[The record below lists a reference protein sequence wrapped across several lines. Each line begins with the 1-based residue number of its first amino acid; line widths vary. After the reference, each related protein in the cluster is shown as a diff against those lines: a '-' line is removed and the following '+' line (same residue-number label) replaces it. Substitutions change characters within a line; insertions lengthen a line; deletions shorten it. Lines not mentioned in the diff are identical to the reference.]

1 MSDII
6 DQLHAVTRSLGRTT
20 IPAGD
25 ARTVVLTRTYA
36 AEIEDVWDALTT
48 ADRLARWFLPI
59 EGDLRLGG
67 NYRLNDSTRGD
78 ILACEPPRL
87 LRITWLYGEDA
98 TAKDISEVEA
108 HLEPDGPHTRLTLT
122 HAAVVNDEFWTQY
135 GPGAT
140 GVGWDLAVI
149 ALDRHLHSES
159 FDPTTWESTP
169 DAKQAA
175 THSSVAWGEI
185 ARASGTP
192 ADQAAQWVDA
202 TTEFYTADQAPR

>member
-1 MSDII
+1 
-6 DQLHAVTRSLGRTT
+6 
-20 IPAGD
+20 
-25 ARTVVLTRTYA
+25 VV
-36 AEIEDVWDALTT
+36 
-48 ADRLARWFLPI
+48 AD
-59 EGDLRLGG
+59 E
-67 NYRLNDSTRGD
+67 S
-78 ILACEPPRL
+78 
-87 LRITWLYGEDA
+87 
-98 TAKDISEVEA
+98 
-108 HLEPDGPHTRLTLT
+108 
-122 HAAVVNDEFWTQY
+122 WTQY

-185 ARASGTP
+185 ARADGTP